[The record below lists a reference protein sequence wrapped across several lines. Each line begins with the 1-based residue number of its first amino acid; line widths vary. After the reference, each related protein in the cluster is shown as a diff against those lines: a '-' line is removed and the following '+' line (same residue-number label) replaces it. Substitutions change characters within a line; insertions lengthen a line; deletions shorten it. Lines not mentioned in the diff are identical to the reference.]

1 MNDYAKFYL
10 CLGGLCLIFPP
21 LLGLVLG
28 VAFFVALW
36 YFFYKVVFG
45 GQG

>member
-1 MNDYAKFYL
+1 MNDYVKFYL

-21 LLGLVLG
+21 LLGLVIG
-28 VAFFVALW
+28 VAAFVGVW